1 MCQRRFNSIKIISE
15 NVPDLNS
22 TIMKCKNSLNSL
34 KTWMWWTY
42 RDLGINSLASIWLGD
57 SMSRLDSFLISE
69 GFTNKLGRKCQSID
83 NRNISDH
90 CPISIKSSKF
100 NWGPKSFKIFMAWIE
115 QPNFLP
121 LVE

>member
-1 MCQRRFNSIKIISE
+1 MQEFTEFIEDMDVVDLSRFRNKFTCF
-15 NVPDLNS
+15 NMV
-22 TIMKCKNSLNSL
+22 
-34 KTWMWWTY
+34 
-42 RDLGINSLASIWLGD
+42 GD

-115 QPNFLP
+115 HPNFLP